1 MSHLKKGVIKIDLPT
16 LIRALN
22 GFIWMRVEIE
32 NVAMSVRL
40 PLSVIFWLNNKM
52 IVLQP
57 ALFIVV
63 YIREVME
70 ITDAVFLFL
79 QAKCETDVQSSATN
93 ICSGRLHNDLE
104 LRTHKK

>member
-1 MSHLKKGVIKIDLPT
+1 
-16 LIRALN
+16 
-22 GFIWMRVEIE
+22 
-32 NVAMSVRL
+32 
-40 PLSVIFWLNNKM
+40 M

-63 YIREVME
+63 HIREVME
-70 ITDAVFLFL
+70 LNDAAFLFV
-79 QAKCETDVQSSATN
+79 QVKYKIDVQSSATN